1 MNEVTRQQVIDTLQA
16 LGVQPGDGLLVHSAL
31 QFLGRP
37 APEQDGL
44 EMYLEAL
51 CTAVGCEWPSRSEPE
66 LPIDVPKEG
75 TIAVPTFNFAFARG
89 EPYDPETTPS
99 IGMGA
104 FSEFVRR
111 QPGARR
117 TSHPLQSLAVIGKV
131 ADDLAGRDTLSAFDA
146 GSAFERMVELNFKI
160 LLLGADIDA
169 ISLIHYSEQR
179 QNVPYRYW
187 KDFTGKVKVYPHP
200 DPLPGVRER
209 SGAEGGVWEDRTYRM
224 YVRDLDLDPHLTL
237 HPVGDEMIAKDLF
250 HSVPLNYGQVSL
262 LNMADF
268 VPIVDRFLADD
279 PFSLMK

>member
-1 MNEVTRQQVIDTLQA
+1 MNEVTRQQVIDTLKA

-37 APEQDGL
+37 APVQDGL
-44 EMYLEAL
+44 EIYLEAL
-51 CTAVGCEWPSRSEPE
+51 CTAVGCEWPSYSEPE
-66 LPIDVPKEG
+66 QPMDIAKEG

-99 IGMGA
+99 VGMGA
-104 FSEFVRR
+104 LSEFVRQ

-117 TSHPLQSLAVIGKV
+117 TSHPLQSLAVIGLY
-131 ADDLAGRDTLSAFDA
+131 ADDLARRDTPSAFDP

-169 ISLIHYSEQR
+169 VSLIHYSEQR

-187 KDFTGKVKVYPHP
+187 KDFTGKVKVSL
-200 DPLPGVRER
+200 DPLPER
-209 SGAEGGVWEDRTYRM
+209 DAVGEVWEERTYRM
-224 YVRDLDLDPHLTL
+224 YVRDLNLDPHLTL
-237 HPVGDEMIAKDLF
+237 HPVRDEMIAKGLF
-250 HSVPLNYGQVSL
+250 RSVPLNYGQVSL
-262 LNMADF
+262 LKMADF